1 MTPALKGIITLIIF
15 GIASIILKRSRLVM
29 IDVPE
34 ADWLTKYFYAHRGL
48 HDGKIPENS
57 LTAFAKAVD
66 AGYGIELDVR
76 LTKDGKLVVFH
87 DDNTLRMT
95 GIKAKAKNL
104 TLKQIKEFYL
114 KGTKERIPEL
124 KEVLELVAGKVPIL
138 FELKSHGLAGALEPA
153 LYEAI
158 KDYDGKYAVQSFS
171 PFSMWWFRV
180 HAPHILRGQ
189 LACDIRFCSE
199 GMSFFKRNF
208 LKLILMEVKLL
219 ETNFICKPNFISY
232 EYHKIGNKVIEKL
245 RKRGAVVLAWTIRD
259 EQTLTDMQPYF
270 DGFIFERLRP
280 EYEKITYLRTD

>member
-1 MTPALKGIITLIIF
+1 MIILGVT
-15 GIASIILKRSRLVM
+15 SIVLKRSRLVM

-48 HDGKIPENS
+48 HDNKIPENS
-57 LTAFAKAVD
+57 LAAFRKAVD
-66 AGYGIELDVR
+66 AGYGVELDVR

-95 GIKAKAKNL
+95 GVNAKAKNL
-104 TLKQIKEFYL
+104 TLAEVKKL
-114 KGTKERIPEL
+114 RLRGTNEQIPEL
-124 KEVLELVAGKVPIL
+124 REVLELIDGRVPIL

-153 LYEAI
+153 LYNEI
-158 KDYDGKYAVQSFS
+158 KNYSGKFAVQSFS

-208 LKLILMEVKLL
+208 LKLVLMEIKLL

-232 EYHKIGNKVIEKL
+232 EYHKIESKVIEKL

-259 EQTLTDMQPYF
+259 EQTLIDTQPYS
-270 DGFIFERLRP
+270 DGVIFEHMRP
-280 EYEKITYLRTD
+280 LTEDWTF

>member
-1 MTPALKGIITLIIF
+1 
-15 GIASIILKRSRLVM
+15 M

-34 ADWLTKYFYAHRGL
+34 ADWLTKYYYAHRGL
-48 HDGKIPENS
+48 HDEEIPENS
-57 LTAFAKAVD
+57 LAAFKKAVD
-66 AGYGIELDVR
+66 AGYGIELDVQ
-76 LTKDGKLVVFH
+76 LTKDGKLIVFH

-95 GIKAKAKNL
+95 GIKNKAKNL
-104 TLKQIKEFYL
+104 TLAQIRNFKL
-114 KGTKERIPEL
+114 KDTDEYIPEL
-124 KEVLELVAGKVPIL
+124 REVLDMVNGKVPML

-153 LYEAI
+153 LYKEI
-158 KDYDGKYAVQSFS
+158 KNYEGKYAVQSFS

-208 LKLILMEVKLL
+208 LKLVLMEVKLL

-232 EYHKIGNKVIEKL
+232 EYHKIGSKVIEKL

-259 EQTLTDMQPYF
+259 EQTLLDTEPYS
-270 DGFIFERLRP
+270 DGVIFERMRP
-280 EYEKITYLRTD
+280 LTDNQVF